1 MRYIII
7 LLIVALVGAAGWFGF
22 ELYTLQKE
30 KTELQYDYAEI
41 KKINYGLF
49 NIQLWKEKAM
59 GIFQSQIDNFEITP
73 GTYQAL
79 ETQIGKYINIM
90 YNQYF
95 ATDILVAQIEENL
108 KDSKIPTMFL
118 KVLRGNIAEQ
128 IDKFD
133 IKGKLP
139 QLTKNLSKEIKK
151 NEPQIKKYVQE
162 SMLDSFMGDQEE
174 KMIDKRMGLY
184 QKHDFDNEQET
195 IGYLRQAM
203 AERDQEITIQTKF
216 VVGALGLAL
225 FLLSLLF
232 QLIDFKDLIV
242 GLTLV
247 SIVLLLLGVTLPMID
262 IDARLNSFK
271 LQLMGDSIEFDEQVM
286 YYQSKSI
293 YDVTTTLWQGRGFDL
308 KIVGTLIFLFSI
320 VFPILKLTLS
330 TLFLYVDSVRRSKLA
345 KNIIFYLGKWSMADV
360 FVVAIF
366 MAYIGFYGIVTSQ
379 LGAIGQNQT
388 GYAVETVN
396 YSKLAPGALF
406 FTLYCLVSI
415 FTSILINRKEIADL
429 A

>member
-7 LLIVALVGAAGWFGF
+7 IVIVALVGVAGWFGF
-22 ELYTLQKE
+22 ELYNVQKE

-41 KKINYGLF
+41 RKINYGLF

-73 GTYQAL
+73 GTYKAL
-79 ETQIGKYINIM
+79 EQQIGKYINIM

-95 ATDILVAQIEENL
+95 ATDILVDQIEQNL
-108 KDSKIPTMFL
+108 QDSKIPKMFL
-118 KVLRGNIAEQ
+118 KALRGNIEEQ

-139 QLTKNLSKEIKK
+139 LLTKNLSKEIKK
-151 NEPQIKKYVQE
+151 NEPQIKQYVQE
-162 SMLDSFMGDQEE
+162 SMLDSFMGGTEQ
-174 KMIDKRMGLY
+174 KMKDKRMGLY
-184 QKHDFDNEQET
+184 QKYEFDNEGET
-195 IGYLRQAM
+195 IGYLRQTLGEHDDM
-203 AERDQEITIQTKF
+203 IDLHSKYII
-216 VVGALGLAL
+216 GALGIAL
-225 FLLSLLF
+225 FLLSLLYS
-232 QLIDFKDLIV
+232 LIDFKDLIV
-242 GLTLV
+242 GLTLI
-247 SIVLLLLGVTLPMID
+247 SIVLLLLGITLPMID

-271 LQLMGDSIEFDEQVM
+271 MEIMGDSIEFDEQVM
-286 YYQSKSI
+286 YFQSKSI
-293 YDVTTTLWQGRGFDL
+293 YDVTTTLWRGGGIDL
-308 KIVGTLIFLFSI
+308 KIVGALIFLFSI
-320 VFPILKLTLS
+320 VFPIIKLTLS
-330 TLFLYVDSVRRSKLA
+330 TLFLYMARVRQSNLA

-396 YSKLAPGALF
+396 YSRLAPGAMF
-406 FTLYCLVSI
+406 FTLYCIVSI
-415 FTSILINRKEIADL
+415 FTSILINRRENIIV
-429 A
+429 

>member
-7 LLIVALVGAAGWFGF
+7 LLVIALVGTAGWFGL
-22 ELYTLQKE
+22 ELYTTQKE

-49 NIQLWKEKAM
+49 NIQLWKEKALS
-59 GIFQSQIDNFEITP
+59 IFQNQIDSFEITP

-79 ETQIGKYINIM
+79 ESQIGKYINIM
-90 YNQYF
+90 YEQYF
-95 ATDILVAQIEENL
+95 STDKLVSQIEENL
-108 KDSKIPTMFL
+108 KDSKIPAMFL
-118 KVLRGNIAEQ
+118 KALRGNIEEQ

-139 QLTKNLSKEIKK
+139 LLTKNLSKEIKK

-162 SMLDSFMGDQEE
+162 SMLDSFMGGTEK

-184 QKHDFDNEQET
+184 QKYEFDNETET
-195 IGYLRQAM
+195 IGYLRQTMVEKDADI
-203 AERDQEITIQTKF
+203 ELKTKY
-216 VVGALGLAL
+216 VIAALGIAL
-225 FLLSLLF
+225 ILLSLFF
-232 QLIDFKDLIV
+232 QMIDFKSLIV

-247 SIVLLLLGVTLPMID
+247 SIVLLLLGITLPMID

-271 LQLMGDSIEFDEQVM
+271 LELMGDSIEFDEQIM
-286 YYQSKSI
+286 YFQSKSI
-293 YDVTTTLWQGRGFDL
+293 YDVTTTLWRGGGLDL

-320 VFPILKLTLS
+320 VFPIIKLTLS
-330 TLFLYVDSVRRSKLA
+330 TLFLYTEKIRQSSLA

-396 YSKLAPGALF
+396 YSRLAPGALF

-415 FTSILINRKEIADL
+415 FTSILINRRQMA
-429 A
+429 

>member
-7 LLIVALVGAAGWFGF
+7 LLVIALVGTAGWFGL
-22 ELYTLQKE
+22 ELYTTQKE

-49 NIQLWKEKAM
+49 NIQLWKEKALS
-59 GIFQSQIDNFEITP
+59 IFQNQIDSFEITP
-73 GTYQAL
+73 GTYKAL
-79 ETQIGKYINIM
+79 ESQIGKYINIM
-90 YNQYF
+90 YEQYF
-95 ATDILVAQIEENL
+95 STDKLVSQIEENL
-108 KDSKIPTMFL
+108 KDSKIPAMFL
-118 KVLRGNIAEQ
+118 KALRGNIEEQ

-139 QLTKNLSKEIKK
+139 LLTKNLSKEIKK

-162 SMLDSFMGDQEE
+162 SMLDSFMGGTEK

-184 QKHDFDNEQET
+184 QKYEFDNETET
-195 IGYLRQAM
+195 IGYLRQTM
-203 AERDQEITIQTKF
+203 AEKDADIELKTKY
-216 VVGALGLAL
+216 VIAALGIAL
-225 FLLSLLF
+225 ILLSLFF
-232 QLIDFKDLIV
+232 QMIDFKSLIV

-247 SIVLLLLGVTLPMID
+247 SIVLLLLGITLPMID

-271 LQLMGDSIEFDEQVM
+271 LELMGDSIEFDEQIM
-286 YYQSKSI
+286 YFQSKSI
-293 YDVTTTLWQGRGFDL
+293 YDVTTTLWRGGGLDL

-320 VFPILKLTLS
+320 VFPIIKLTLS
-330 TLFLYVDSVRRSKLA
+330 TLFLYTEKIRQSSLA

-396 YSKLAPGALF
+396 YSRLAPGALF

-415 FTSILINRKEIADL
+415 FTSILINRRQMA
-429 A
+429 